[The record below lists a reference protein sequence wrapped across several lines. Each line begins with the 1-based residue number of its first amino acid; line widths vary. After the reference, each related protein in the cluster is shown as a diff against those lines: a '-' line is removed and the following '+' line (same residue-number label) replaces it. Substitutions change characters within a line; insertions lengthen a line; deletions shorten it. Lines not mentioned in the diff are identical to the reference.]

1 MTRPAAAVLAE
12 RAPLSRD
19 QRRFRAAA
27 NGRLDFALPRGVWL
41 DHRYSVV
48 PGEIGRPRAAR
59 RLASGGAERWFYFT
73 QVAARAVNPRARR
86 RVTFMSGG
94 TMSNIG
100 RRRPR

>member
-12 RAPLSRD
+12 RAPLSRG

-41 DHRYSVV
+41 NHRYSVL
-48 PGEIGRPRAAR
+48 PGEIGRPRATR
-59 RLASGGAERWFYFT
+59 RLASGGAERWFDFL

-86 RVTFMSGG
+86 RVRVVSGG
-94 TMSNIG
+94 TMSSIG
-100 RRRPR
+100 RPRPR